1 MNRMKG
7 ARNETIKDIP
17 MSAQITRDNV
27 ARFRKDKTLMNFIE
41 VLDEGDLQQERD
53 Q

>member
-1 MNRMKG
+1 
-7 ARNETIKDIP
+7 
-17 MSAQITRDNV
+17 MSAQMIRDNV

-41 VLDEGDLQQERD
+41 GLDEGDLEQETE